1 MLQPNKSSISTIT
14 KLQEHFKCL
23 ALHQNIAK
31 QITKHFKGTSHA
43 GSMFARNI
51 CLLRQGNPFSC
62 KSMSGEMRH
71 ESERTLGI
79 HKLLFTSVLVYFQ
92 NVNSTICFVYRGGK
106 TLKVLLNAFPLSFTC
121 DLVNCHSGAGI
132 LPRILDR
139 CVPRR
144 FLNPNPI

>member
-1 MLQPNKSSISTIT
+1 MFGTPPKYSKTNYQTFQGYLPRGEYVCT
-14 KLQEHFKCL
+14 KYL
-23 ALHQNIAK
+23 
-31 QITKHFKGTSHA
+31 S
-43 GSMFARNI
+43 
-51 CLLRQGNPFSC
+51 LRQGNPFSC